1 MFWFRA
7 IKGQNLVS
15 KFYILRQNRFIK
27 SLGFSLDSVS
37 LDFLVVI
44 QKIKKM
50 QPVCLTVYA
59 SIF

>member
-44 QKIKKM
+44 QKIKRM

>member
-15 KFYILRQNRFIK
+15 KFYILRQNPFIK

-44 QKIKKM
+44 QKIKRM